1 VLCCVASYCVV
12 SCRVVLCSSVS
23 CCVLLCRV
31 LSFCV
36 VSCRVVLCCVVLCR
50 VVLCCVVFCCAV
62 SGFVVLCCIVLCCA
76 VLCRV
81 VLSRVVSCRVVS
93 CRVVLCRVVSCRVV
107 LCCVVLCCAVLFC
120 EVAYNAQSSNFV
132 IGMSVYNKTKHSY
145 SDGRSQWPRG
155 LKRWSERRSLPGIAG
170 SGTWLSVSYKYCVL
184 QVEVSETDR
193 LLVQRSPTECV
204 CVIECDQAQHLHRVG
219 KKCQIKKR
227 EILSVSDIIS

>member
-1 VLCCVASYCVV
+1 ML
-12 SCRVVLCSSVS
+12 CRVVLCCAVPCRVVFCCVVFCRFVLCRVVS
-23 CCVLLCRV
+23 CC
-31 LSFCV
+31 
-36 VSCRVVLCCVVLCR
+36 VVLCCVVLCCVASCSVVPCR
-50 VVLCCVVFCCAV
+50 VLLCCVVLCCVVLYC
-62 SGFVVLCCIVLCCA
+62 
-76 VLCRV
+76 
-81 VLSRVVSCRVVS
+81 VVSCCLVLCRVVS